1 MKIVLASSSPRR
13 QELLK
18 MIGLDFEVISPIDVD
33 ESQYDSVDPKDIVV
47 ELAFKKA
54 KSVSE
59 KLLKEGENA
68 LVIGV
73 DTLVE
78 IKGLLLGKPSS
89 KEEAF
94 NMMQLLQGNTH
105 RVFSGVG
112 LIEVPTLRSE
122 AGFEVTKVSFYP
134 LTISEINAY
143 IDSGEWVDKAGA
155 YAIQG
160 KASLFVEKIEG
171 CYFNVVGLPL
181 ALLRRLLIKFGLDP
195 LFMEV

>member
-160 KASLFVEKIEG
+160 KASLFVKKIEG